1 MITTERLKK
10 KRQLYHRLLLMLGEA
25 KYKEVITE
33 GTFGVESTTEL
44 TESQLDS
51 LISNAQIRIN
61 ERRSNVRPTATKPE
75 NDVEIRRLRNKCLIA
90 MSERGI
96 RPQSKDWSPINKE
109 LEADRYQWVLT
120 EEQRAKGMK
129 KNTRGLMA
137 FNNKEVLTKLF
148 KQLCVIRD
156 NEAKQYAGAQA
167 LARQN

>member
-1 MITTERLKK
+1 METTERLKK

-33 GTFGVESTTEL
+33 GTFGVESTTEI

-75 NDVEIRRLRNKCLIA
+75 NDAEIRRLRNECLIV

-120 EEQRAKGMK
+120 DAQRAKGI

-156 NEAKQYAGAQA
+156 NEAKQYAGEQA

>member
-1 MITTERLKK
+1 MTTEQRLSK
-10 KRQLYHRLLLMLGEA
+10 KRQFYHQLLLRLGEA

-33 GTFGVESTTEL
+33 GSFGVESTTEL
-44 TESQLDS
+44 TEAQLDS
-51 LISNAQIRIN
+51 LISNAQLRIN
-61 ERRSNVRPTATKPE
+61 EKCVNVRPTADKPV
-75 NDVEIRRLRNKCLIA
+75 NDAEIRRLRNKCLIA
-90 MSERGI
+90 LSERGI

-120 EEQRAKGMK
+120 DAQRAKGV
-129 KNTRGLMA
+129 KNKRGLMA

-156 NEAKQYAGAQA
+156 NEQRHIAESQA